1 MIVGPFAA
9 LIFDITLKQIW
20 FNASPTPTEY
30 IKQHL
35 DDPTFK
41 SLLVNEEDTFLQYS
55 SNEAKNAEKKI
66 KEILKRSRE
75 AKKKRHR
82 EIFSNSMVK
91 GINEEVSFNNGC
103 DGTFNNISINNINN
117 SNIKSSDNISIRS
130 GMIKSIA
137 NQSKDSNI
145 IINNSLMKDDLISS
159 NHNYTYVIDEECENE
174 KKTKD
179 RETNNITNKDNISNN
194 NNESISIEKGSY
206 YNKSNSKISYKGEGP
221 SLVGETTNDAGSV
234 SFNKDMQAASF
245 RNNEGEEKDSD
256 RENDQDEEIYSFG
269 PDKGKPSSD
278 SSSDEDNKERS
289 KTKSKLKR
297 AGLELI
303 KVFSKEMNFKK

>member
-1 MIVGPFAA
+1 MINF
-9 LIFDITLKQIW
+9 
-20 FNASPTPTEY
+20 
-30 IKQHL
+30 
-35 DDPTFK
+35 
-41 SLLVNEEDTFLQYS
+41 
-55 SNEAKNAEKKI
+55 
-66 KEILKRSRE
+66 
-75 AKKKRHR
+75 
-82 EIFSNSMVK
+82 
-91 GINEEVSFNNGC
+91 
-103 DGTFNNISINNINN
+103 
-117 SNIKSSDNISIRS
+117 
-130 GMIKSIA
+130 
-137 NQSKDSNI
+137 I
-145 IINNSLMKDDLISS
+145 I
-159 NHNYTYVIDEECENE
+159 
-174 KKTKD
+174 
-179 RETNNITNKDNISNN
+179 TNNITNKDNISNN

-256 RENDQDEEIYSFG
+256 SENDQDEEIYSFG